1 MPGKTMSPANPSKAK
16 VKTFQDLPD
25 GAMAERMEH
34 AVRDGARSTIN
45 RDSRPEDIKAAF
57 GEAGVMPIVQDAY
70 RINGQT
76 HIVEDR
82 ATSSNPDFKLIDDA
96 YEITASDKSWFVV
109 TIQPNVAAPE
119 RMRRFVER
127 QGCKAYWP
135 RSVRVVSRG
144 NGGRKRD
151 VVLVKPAF
159 ASYALVHLPQRSCDG
174 GGPPFGAL
182 TGDEGQFYGVGR
194 FVEFGSGPMSVPDV
208 LVQHIFSQENE
219 GIYDETVFKRTKRV
233 SKLPEWVEVGA
244 MVRIVDGPFAS
255 FPGTIEEV
263 DEEKSRVRV
272 AVAILGRISPVDM
285 ELAQVAPMR

>member
-1 MPGKTMSPANPSKAK
+1 MISSTSDEDGTPRRPH
-16 VKTFQDLPD
+16 DDIPD
-25 GAMAERMEH
+25 GEQQSRIDRARQ
-34 AVRDGARSTIN
+34 DGARSTID
-45 RDSRPEDIKAAF
+45 RDSRPEDISAAF

-70 RINGQT
+70 RINGRT

-82 ATSSNPDFKLIDDA
+82 ESSSNPDFKLIDDA

-127 QGCKAYWP
+127 QGYKAYWP

-144 NGGRKRD
+144 NGGRKRN

-194 FVEFGSGPMSVPDV
+194 FVEFGSGPMSVPDA
-208 LVQHIFSQENE
+208 LVQHILAQENE
-219 GIYDETVFKRTKRV
+219 GIYDETMFRRTKRV
-233 SKLPEWVEVGA
+233 SKFPEWAEIGE

-255 FPGTIEEV
+255 FPGTIEAV
-263 DEEKSRVRV
+263 DEEKLRVKV
-272 AVAILGRISPVDM
+272 GVAIFGRISPAEM